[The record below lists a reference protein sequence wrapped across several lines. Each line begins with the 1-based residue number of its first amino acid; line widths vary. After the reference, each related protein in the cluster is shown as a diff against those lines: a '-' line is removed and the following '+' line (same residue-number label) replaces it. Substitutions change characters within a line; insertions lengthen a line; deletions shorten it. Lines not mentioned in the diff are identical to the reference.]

1 MRRTILTVLCV
12 AAVQC
17 GGTASPTSP
26 SPSDPD
32 VSLTSLVAGGGYV
45 VFFRHAARDTSAIS
59 NDALL
64 NADRIGECMPGSELT
79 PQGQADS
86 VAIGD
91 AFRRRRIHVD
101 RVHASPTCRT
111 QQMATL
117 AFGSHETTPGL
128 AWPEIWAPEE
138 AAALS
143 RVLPDL
149 LSTEPARGSV
159 TVLISHNGV
168 LTPTRMGL
176 DISLEQGE
184 AAVFLPDGQRNF
196 QFVGKIAKTDW

>member
-1 MRRTILTVLCV
+1 MRRMFLTLLCV
-12 AAVQC
+12 AAAHC
-17 GGTASPTSP
+17 GAAASPTSP
-26 SPSDPD
+26 STSEAT
-32 VSLTSLVAGGGYV
+32 LTSLVASGGYV
-45 VFFRHAARDTSAIS
+45 LFFRHAARDTSAIS

-64 NADRIGECMPGSELT
+64 AADRTGECVPGSELT
-79 PQGQADS
+79 SQGEADS
-86 VAIGD
+86 VAIGE
-91 AFRRRRIHVD
+91 AFQRLRIHVD

-117 AFGSHETTPGL
+117 AFGLHETTAGL

-138 AAALS
+138 VAALQ

-149 LSTEPARGSV
+149 LSTPPARGTV

-184 AAVFLPDGQRNF
+184 AAVFLPDGRRNF